1 MTDTEITHAIKL
13 FSKGQIRRFPFN
25 GTTLQQ
31 LRGEV
36 QNILQISDFVV
47 KYEDD
52 EGDFVTI
59 GSDSELA
66 YAFQL
71 TGAHP
76 LRLNIVQK
84 DNTKSV
90 EETQPPVATPSTP
103 VDKNWKEL
111 KKEAKLHK
119 LQFKQEKLQWKQ
131 DMKAAKVAM
140 KEEVKQ
146 QKSLY
151 VARFVRHVTVE
162 DGYEFAGSTAFNKT
176 WRFRNEGTVAWP
188 DQTVLLCVGKKCDQL
203 GAVTDSVKLNR
214 SVLPGEEVDVSVAMT
229 APSAAGTYTGFWRL
243 ADPSGR
249 KFGPRVRVQIKVVDS
264 SSDEGESSSS
274 SYGDLITQ
282 LESMGF
288 NNKALNVRLLMRFN
302 GDLDTVVRRLLRRQQ
317 KQAVA
322 NNKPNVQ

>member
-1 MTDTEITHAIKL
+1 MTETETTHAIKL
-13 FSKGQIRRFPFN
+13 FSKGQIRRFAFD

-31 LRGEV
+31 LRGEI
-36 QNILQISDFVV
+36 QNILQVSDFVV

-59 GSDSELA
+59 GTDSELV

-71 TGAHP
+71 NGARP
-76 LRLNIVQK
+76 LRLKIIHK
-84 DNTKSV
+84 DNKSIEEVV
-90 EETQPPVATPSTP
+90 EAPVANSPTAS
-103 VDKNWKEL
+103 DKNWKEI
-111 KKEAKLHK
+111 KKEAKMHK

-140 KEEVKQ
+140 KEEMKQ

-151 VARFVRHVTVE
+151 VARFVKHVTAE
-162 DGYEFAGSTAFNKT
+162 DGYEFAPSTPFTKT

-188 DQTVLLCVGKKCDQL
+188 EQSVLLCVGKKCDQL
-203 GAVTDSVKLNR
+203 GAADSVKLNR

-229 APSAAGTYTGFWRL
+229 APSAGGTYTGFWRL
-243 ADPSGR
+243 AEPSGR

-264 SSDEGESSSS
+264 SSSSSEGETS
-274 SYGDLITQ
+274 SYGDLVTQ

-288 NNKALNVRLLMRFN
+288 NNKAVNVRLLMRFN
-302 GDLDTVVRRLLRRQQ
+302 GDLDKVVRKLLRRQQ
-317 KQAVA
+317 RLAA
-322 NNKPNVQ
+322 NNKFSKQ